1 MADSRSDEQTIAH
14 LLEIM
19 NENDLDRVKVTIGDA
34 TYELVRREPGP
45 QAVAGGT
52 RPDGGAAA
60 VSGAA
65 QTPAASA
72 SANVKKVV
80 APLTGVFYCS
90 ASPDAEPFVK
100 VGDRIEAGD
109 VVCILEAM
117 KLFNEIQSDF
127 GGTISRIVA
136 ENGELV
142 TQGQDLIWIEP

>member
-1 MADSRSDEQTIAH
+1 
-14 LLEIM
+14 
-19 NENDLDRVKVTIGDA
+19 
-34 TYELVRREPGP
+34 
-45 QAVAGGT
+45 
-52 RPDGGAAA
+52 

-100 VGDRIEAGD
+100 VGDRVEAGD